1 MKMTPFE
8 TRCSLSNC
16 ATIRSRHILLFPV
29 VVVVIYTNVR
39 ENYHISYRI
48 ACYMSFDG
56 KLEFSI
62 YEFGTN
68 FSKSM
73 AWIECK
79 LPVVRSINYR
89 QCEEKLKYYRKRIY
103 RWTILTNDLLRDE
116 ILFFFAY
123 GRSKFH
129 LSGIS
134 AILIG
139 FWSMIEQREV
149 EILTIILTYII
160 Y

>member
-16 ATIRSRHILLFPV
+16 ATIRSRHILLFSV

-48 ACYMSFDG
+48 ACYMSFDE

-103 RWTILTNDLLRDE
+103 R
-116 ILFFFAY
+116 
-123 GRSKFH
+123 
-129 LSGIS
+129 
-134 AILIG
+134 
-139 FWSMIEQREV
+139 
-149 EILTIILTYII
+149 
-160 Y
+160 

>member
-1 MKMTPFE
+1 MTPFE

-29 VVVVIYTNVR
+29 VVVVVIYTNVR
-39 ENYHISYRI
+39 ENYHISHRI

-62 YEFGTN
+62 YEFGTY

-79 LPVVRSINYR
+79 LSVVRSINYR
-89 QCEEKLKYYRKRIY
+89 QWEEKLKYYRKRIY
-103 RWTILTNDLLRDE
+103 RWFLRM
-116 ILFFFAY
+116 IYCAMKYYF
-123 GRSKFH
+123 S
-129 LSGIS
+129 SP
-134 AILIG
+134 IG
-139 FWSMIEQREV
+139 DQNFIYLEFRRFWSDLDRWLNSEK
-149 EILTIILTYII
+149 LKY
-160 Y
+160 